1 MKINFT
7 NINFEKDINLPENI
21 KSLNNDIKKIC
32 HELPALNIVK
42 DCLLYTSDAA
52 DE

>member
-1 MKINFT
+1 M
-7 NINFEKDINLPENI
+7 NIAIVAPKTDTDSWEKQFNTFSKDINLHIWP
-21 KSLNNDIKKIC
+21 DIKDY
-32 HELPALNIVK
+32 